1 MASVTLYLSGS
12 FDVGA
17 NNFTLYHS
25 TLDPSNAIATGI
37 SAATLANGYCTEEIY
52 PFYVVQ
58 SNTDTCTTSYYVTV
72 SGVPTPT
79 PTATGLPVTPT
90 ATPTPTAIVPTA
102 TATPTPTPTPTQ
114 AVWTINRSN
123 GSTDPDQCA
132 ATLTDVVYTDTIIP
146 LWQATNTRVYT
157 DAALTT
163 GLPGGNNYFRFT
175 SGSSDRV
182 WSVNNTGLISTQ
194 GEICE
199 NIYEFYTNA
208 GFLTDGEEC
217 NATTGT
223 VRYSPDFSSVA
234 DMQVGDRI
242 YADATLQ
249 FQLNDQYFYG
259 ASDTLNGV
267 PEKVFEYYVLYGVQ
281 NLGECGA
288 GNAVSMS
295 SAGITSGDA
304 CTDTTPQFQ
313 AYVSGGADPYNLQIG
328 DRLYGNSQLTQGFGQ
343 NDLWY
348 GVYSGSQ
355 ASPVKAYKLSGTDPF
370 NGYIEDVVTCATPTA
385 TPTPSPSPTPLVSW
399 ELQISDGSVNSNQ
412 CGASFTGTVWTSTI
426 MPLWTANGQRVYT
439 DQNLTVA
446 YNGGNEYHRISSGS
460 SDRVWSVSPTGL
472 VSVQGPICE
481 NIYEFYT
488 NPGFLVDGQEC
499 IATASTARY
508 TTDFTTVA
516 DMEAGD
522 RIYADNT
529 LQFQLNDGYYYGA
542 SDVSGS
548 TPDVAFKYSVLF
560 GAQNIGDCG
569 AGTAVSMSSAGIT
582 SLDAC
587 NDTTPQFQAYI
598 SGNVDP
604 YNLQVGDR
612 LFSNPQLTDGFGQND
627 LWYGVYSG
635 SQASPIKAYKLSG
648 TDPFN
653 GYVQDI
659 AVCPTPTA
667 TPLPTPSPTPLV
679 FYPISASAGNNDQD
693 QCGASLTQ
701 LLYTDRII
709 NTWTANNNAVWTDQ
723 NLTTR
728 YDGGN
733 QFYRFV
739 SGSDDE
745 VWSVNATG
753 VVSVEGP
760 DCANIQEFFSN
771 AGFLVEGTECFATAS
786 VARYSP
792 SFSGSVDN
800 MPAGAKIYSDSSYSV
815 ELNDGY
821 YYGFAD
827 TSGSVPSVAGQ
838 YNLINGIQNL
848 GNCQAGVGFDLSSLG
863 ISSTDACND
872 TTPQYV
878 GYVTGS
884 KDYLNLQLGDVIYDN
899 PQLTDTFGSNNVWY
913 GVYSGSQSSPV
924 KAYELNNGAVIQIFT
939 CPVPTPPPPP
949 TPSPTPF
956 INYPISASDSSTS
969 PDLCGQPLV
978 NNYHMANPIQQ
989 FAVVFTDPTH
999 TTPLLG
1005 ANRYYRLATGSIADE
1020 VWSISNAGVLSA
1032 PGPNCSGSLYEFQST
1047 NALNTGDDAC
1057 SQTLT
1062 SNVYTLAFTDVL
1074 DILPGDRI
1082 YTSAALTTE
1091 LQDGK
1096 KYGLANSGSSEVEVQ
1111 ITYNLINGAQS
1122 IGFCQQ
1128 ATAVSMSSEFISPSD
1143 SCSDTTPQ
1151 YLAYV
1156 TASLDPFNL
1165 QLGDVFY
1172 DDSTFTSTFG
1182 SSNVWY
1188 GVYSGSRATPEKE
1201 YKLLAGE
1208 VIQINA
1214 CPAPTPEPTPP
1225 PPTPVPTATVYG
1237 LNCTTGQPISG
1248 VVCTTTTGALI
1259 LYSTSSRGSD
1269 VQNGDVL
1276 YTDQNL
1282 TTPYNGGAGLGQY
1295 FGIGLSAGTSAPDI
1309 ECRINSVGVVSSR
1322 VACPPPPT
1330 PQPTPPPTAQTYLH
1344 WRSSTGRTS
1353 TQDACADTSRLNAI
1367 YSQKLAQDM
1376 TQGDT
1381 FYTDQALTTPFNG
1394 GGQYWSWENQNGSNP
1409 RAGYINSSGTIQF
1422 FNPVNCPS

>member
-37 SAATLANGYCTEEIY
+37 SAATLANGYCTEEVY

-58 SNTDTCTTSYYVTV
+58 SNTNDCTTSYYVTI

-90 ATPTPTAIVPTA
+90 ATPTPTGIVPTA

-146 LWQATNTRVYT
+146 LWNANNTRVYT
-157 DAALTT
+157 DASLTT

-182 WSVNNTGLISTQ
+182 WSVNATGLISTQ

-208 GFLTDGEEC
+208 GFTTDGEEC

-223 VRYSPDFSSVA
+223 LRYSPDFSSVA

-242 YADATLQ
+242 YADDTLQ
-249 FQLNDQYFYG
+249 FQLNDQYYYG
-259 ASDTLNGV
+259 ASDTLNGT

-313 AYVSGGADPYNLQIG
+313 AYVSGAADPYNLQIG

-348 GVYSGSQ
+348 GVYTGSQ
-355 ASPVKAYKLSGTDPF
+355 SSPVKAYKLSGTDPF
-370 NGYIEDVVTCATPTA
+370 NGYIQDVVTCATPTA
-385 TPTPSPSPTPLVSW
+385 TPTPSPSPTPLVSY

-412 CGASFTGTVWTSTI
+412 CAASFTGTVYTSTI
-426 MPLWTANGQRVYT
+426 MPLWTENSQRVYT
-439 DQNLTVA
+439 DSSLTVA
-446 YNGGNEYHRISSGS
+446 YNGGSEYFRISSGS

-472 VSVQGPICE
+472 VSIQGPVCE

-488 NPGFLVDGQEC
+488 NPGFLTDGQEC

-516 DMEAGD
+516 DMQQGD
-522 RIYADNT
+522 RIYADDT

-548 TPDVAFKYSVLF
+548 TPDKAFKYSVLF
-560 GAQNIGDCG
+560 GVSNLGDCG

-587 NDTTPQFQAYI
+587 NDTTPQFQAYV
-598 SGNVDP
+598 SGNVDV

-612 LFSNPQLTDGFGQND
+612 LFNNPQLTDGFGQND

-635 SQASPIKAYKLSG
+635 SQASPIKSYKLSG
-648 TDPFN
+648 TDPNN
-653 GYVQDI
+653 GFVQQV
-659 AVCPTPTA
+659 AVCAVPTA
-667 TPLPTPSPTPLV
+667 TPTPSPSPTPLV
-679 FYPISASAGNNDQD
+679 FYPISASAGSTDQD

-701 LLYTDRII
+701 ILYTDRLI
-709 NTWTANNNAVWTDQ
+709 NTWTATNNAVWTDQ

-728 YDGGN
+728 FDGGN
-733 QFYRFV
+733 NFYRFT

-745 VWSVNATG
+745 VWSVNASG
-753 VVSVEGP
+753 LVSVEGP
-760 DCANIQEFFSN
+760 DCANIQEFYSN
-771 AGFLVEGTECFATAS
+771 AGFLVEGTECFNTAS

-792 SFSGSVDN
+792 DFTGSVDD
-800 MPAGAKIYSDSSYSV
+800 MPVGAKIYSDATYST

-848 GNCQAGVGFDLSSLG
+848 GNCQAGVAFDLSSLG
-863 ISSTDACND
+863 VSSTDACND
-872 TTPQYV
+872 VTPQFV
-878 GYVTGS
+878 GYITGS
-884 KDYLNLQLGDVIYDN
+884 KNYLTLQIGDIIYDN
-899 PQLTDTFGSNNVWY
+899 PQLTDVFGQDNVWY

-924 KAYELNNGAVIQIFT
+924 KAYELADGEVIQVFS
-939 CPVPTPPPPP
+939 CPTPTATPTP

-956 INYPISASDSSTS
+956 INYPISASADNTDPDS
-969 PDLCGQPLV
+969 CGQPLV
-978 NNYHMANPIQQ
+978 NNYFMANPIQQ
-989 FAVVFTDPTH
+989 FAVVYTDATH

-1005 ANRYYRLATGSIADE
+1005 ANRYYRLATGSQDE
-1020 VWSISNAGVLSA
+1020 VWSVSNSGVISSQ
-1032 PGPNCSGSLYEFQST
+1032 GPNCTGSLYQFYAT
-1047 NALNTGDDAC
+1047 NAQPLVGDAC
-1057 SQTLT
+1057 GDAMQQS
-1062 SNVYTLAFTDVL
+1062 VYTLAFDTVD
-1074 DILPGDRI
+1074 DILSGDRI
-1082 YTSAALTTE
+1082 YTDATLTTE
-1091 LQDGK
+1091 L
-1096 KYGLANSGSSEVEVQ
+1096 
-1111 ITYNLINGAQS
+1111 
-1122 IGFCQQ
+1122 
-1128 ATAVSMSSEFISPSD
+1128 SD
-1143 SCSDTTPQ
+1143 SQLYGIADTNTNATISIEY
-1151 YLAYV
+1151 YLVAG
-1156 TASLDPFNL
+1156 ASNI
-1165 QLGDVFY
+1165 
-1172 DDSTFTSTFG
+1172 
-1182 SSNVWY
+1182 
-1188 GVYSGSRATPEKE
+1188 
-1201 YKLLAGE
+1201 
-1208 VIQINA
+1208 VI
-1214 CPAPTPEPTPP
+1214 CPT
-1225 PPTPVPTATVYG
+1225 PTPVPTSTPTPTPSPSPTPTVYG
-1237 LNCTTGQPISG
+1237 LNKTPNQTIVGIVCGDTAADGKIYTTR
-1248 VVCTTTTGALI
+1248 
-1259 LYSTSSRGSD
+1259 SRGLD
-1269 VQNGDVL
+1269 LQNGDIV
-1276 YTDQNL
+1276 Y
-1282 TTPYNGGAGLGQY
+1282 
-1295 FGIGLSAGTSAPDI
+1295 S
-1309 ECRINSVGVVSSR
+1309 
-1322 VACPPPPT
+1322 
-1330 PQPTPPPTAQTYLH
+1330 
-1344 WRSSTGRTS
+1344 
-1353 TQDACADTSRLNAI
+1353 DAN
-1367 YSQKLAQDM
+1367 
-1376 TQGDT
+1376 
-1381 FYTDQALTTPFNG
+1381 LTTPFNG
-1394 GGQYWSWENQNGSNP
+1394 LNDYYGIATANGTDPEVEVRINAGGGVSSRAVCPPDPTATPTPSPTPPTLKHYRSSTGRANTTDACADTTRVNALYSEKLSQNMALGDIFYTDVAKTTPFNGQGLYWSWENENGSNP
-1409 RAGYINSSGTIQF
+1409 RAGYINTSGAIAF